1 MSRSGGRRP
10 FLLGLTGG
18 LASGKSTV
26 AGRLAELGCRV
37 VDADELVAEL
47 HRPGE
52 PGARAVHELFGDEA
66 LTEEGAVDHTEVSRR
81 VFADPEARKR
91 LEAAVHPL
99 VRRRFAEIA
108 EEVAQ
113 DDGSE
118 DILVLEAT
126 LLVEAG
132 YAEDFDLVVSVEAPE
147 DLRLQRAVERG
158 LDPEAARARLKAQGD
173 GEVRRARADRI
184 LFNDGTLEEL
194 GKKVEELVASIRS
207 TPRTRSPR
215 LTLPVAVLLSLL
227 TALAFAA
234 CSPDPQVPSFVLEET
249 TVAEIHR
256 ALSAGELTCTELVD
270 RYLARITAYDQPGGL
285 HAVTVTNPRAPAR
298 ATELDAELQ
307 RTGTLRPLHCV
318 PLIVK
323 DNYDTADLETAA
335 GSLALAGSTPPDDA
349 HQVRELR
356 EAGVVVMAKSN
367 MAEWAF
373 SPYQTVSSLAGTTAN
388 PYDPE
393 RVPAGSSGGT
403 AAAVAANLAAA
414 GLGTDTGN
422 SIRGP
427 ASHTAL
433 VGIRPTLGLTSRDGI
448 VPLYLNRDVGGPMTR
463 TVEDAARILEVIA
476 GPDPADPLTAASAGR
491 VPEEGYVAGLSPDG
505 LAGARIGVLRTVS
518 DAETADPEIR
528 TLFVEA
534 LGDLADLGAE
544 VVDGLEL
551 PGLLERQEELWC
563 NTFRHDLD
571 AYLATR
577 EGAPYGT
584 LEEIVASG
592 RYAPYIEERLQRSLE
607 TPPAAEQEPPCLG
620 VEEDPRRTGL
630 LTEVLELMAAH
641 HLDALAYPSWSN
653 PPRMIGDLESPHGNN
668 SPLIA
673 PHTGQPAITV
683 PMGFTEA
690 GLPAGLQL
698 LGRPWGDGDL
708 LRFAYAYEQ
717 ATHHRRPPE
726 GFGPLR

>member
-1 MSRSGGRRP
+1 MT

-26 AGRLAELGCRV
+26 AEMLADLGCRV

-52 PGARAVHELFGDEA
+52 PGARAVRELFGEEA
-66 LTEEGAVDHTEVSRR
+66 LTDDGAVDHAAVARR

-99 VRRRFAEIA
+99 VRRRFAQIA
-108 EEVAQ
+108 ENAGQGVGAGQ
-113 DDGSE
+113 TRDSE

-147 DLRLQRAVERG
+147 ELRVRRAVERG
-158 LDPEAARARLKAQGD
+158 LAPEAARARLEAQGD
-173 GEVRRARADRI
+173 GETRRSGADRI
-184 LFNDGTLEEL
+184 LVNDGSLEEL
-194 GKKVEELVASIRS
+194 RRKVERLVASIRS
-207 TPRTRSPR
+207 SPR
-215 LTLPVAVLLSLL
+215 NRSSLL
-227 TALAFAA
+227 TLSMAVLVALLTGVLLTA
-234 CSPDPQVPSFVLEET
+234 CEPEPEVPFPLVET

-256 ALSAGELTCTELVD
+256 ALSAGELTCSELVD

-285 HAVTVTNPRAPAR
+285 NAVTVTNPRAPDR
-298 ATELDAELQ
+298 AAELDAELE

-349 HQVRELR
+349 FQVRELR
-356 EAGVVVMAKSN
+356 RAGAVVIAKSN

-388 PYDPE
+388 PYDPQ

-403 AAAVAANLAAA
+403 AAAVAANLATA

-433 VGIRPTLGLTSRDGI
+433 VGIRSTLGLTSRDGI

-476 GPDPADPLTAASAGR
+476 GPDPADPLTAASAGK

-518 DAETADPEIR
+518 DTETADPEIR
-528 TLFVEA
+528 ALFEQA
-534 LGDLADLGAE
+534 LRDLAELGAE

-551 PGLLERQEELWC
+551 PGLSERQEELWC

-571 AYLATR
+571 LYLATR

-592 RYAPYIEERLQRSLE
+592 RYAAYIEERLQQSLE
-607 TPPAAEQEPPCLG
+607 TPPPEEQEPPCLG
-620 VEEDPRRTGL
+620 VDGDPRRSAL
-630 LTEVLELMAAH
+630 LTEVLAQMDEH
-641 HLDALAYPSWSN
+641 DLDALAYPSWSN
-653 PPRMIGDLESPHGNN
+653 PPRKIGDLESPHGNN
-668 SPLIA
+668 SPLLA

-698 LGRPWGDGDL
+698 LGRPWGDADL

-726 GFGPLR
+726 GFGPLP

>member
-1 MSRSGGRRP
+1 VT

-26 AGRLAELGCRV
+26 ADMLSDLGCRV

-47 HRPGE
+47 YRPGR
-52 PGARAVHELFGDEA
+52 PGARAVRELFGDGA
-66 LTEEGAVDHTEVSRR
+66 LTDEGAVDHAEVARR
-81 VFADPEARKR
+81 VFADADARRR
-91 LEAAVHPL
+91 LETAVHPL

-108 EEVAQ
+108 EEAT
-113 DDGSE
+113 E
-118 DILVLEAT
+118 DLVVLEAT

-147 DLRLQRAVERG
+147 ELRVRRAVERG
-158 LDPEAARARLKAQGD
+158 LEPEAARARLEAQGD
-173 GEVRRARADRI
+173 GEVRRAAADRI
-184 LFNDGTLEEL
+184 LVNDGTLEEL
-194 GKKVEELVASIRS
+194 RGKVERLVASIRS
-207 TPRTRSPR
+207 TPRSRSA
-215 LTLPVAVLLSLL
+215 LLVGLLALLLSAGWVV
-227 TALAFAA
+227 TACGPRPTAPPFT
-234 CSPDPQVPSFVLEET
+234 LEET

-256 ALSAGELTCTELVD
+256 ALTAGELTCAELVD

-285 HAVTVTNPRAPAR
+285 NAVTVTNPRAPAR
-298 ATELDAELQ
+298 AAELDAELE
-307 RTGTLRPLHCV
+307 RTGTLRPLHCL

-349 HQVRELR
+349 YQVRVLR
-356 EAGVVVMAKSN
+356 QAGAVVIAKSN

-388 PYDPE
+388 PYDLE

-476 GPDPADPLTAASAGR
+476 GPDPADSLTAASAGK
-491 VPEEGYVAGLSPDG
+491 VPEEGYAARLGPDG

-518 DAETADPEIR
+518 DTETADPEIR
-528 TLFVEA
+528 ELFEA
-534 LGDLADLGAE
+534 ALRDLAELGAE

-551 PGLLERQEELWC
+551 PGLFERQEELWC

-577 EGAPYGT
+577 EAAPFKT

-620 VEEDPRRTGL
+620 VEEDPRRAAL
-630 LTEVLELMAAH
+630 LTEVVELMAAH

-653 PPRMIGDLESPHGNN
+653 PPRKIGDLESPHGNN

-683 PMGFTEA
+683 PMGFTET

-698 LGRPWGDGDL
+698 LGRPWGDADL

-726 GFGPLR
+726 GFGPLP

>member
-1 MSRSGGRRP
+1 MTRRRGRQP

-26 AGRLAELGCRV
+26 AKMLAELGCRV
-37 VDADELVAEL
+37 VDADDLVAEL
-47 HRPGE
+47 YRPGR
-52 PGARAVHELFGDEA
+52 PGARAVRELFGEAA
-66 LTEEGAVDHTEVSRR
+66 LTDEGAVDHAEVARR
-81 VFADPEARKR
+81 VFADAGARKR

-99 VRRRFAEIA
+99 VRRRFAETA
-108 EEVAQ
+108 EEAA
-113 DDGSE
+113 E
-118 DILVLEAT
+118 DLVVLEAT

-147 DLRLQRAVERG
+147 ELRSRRAVERG
-158 LDPEAARARLKAQGD
+158 LDPEAARARLEAQGD
-173 GEVRRARADRI
+173 GEIRRAGAHRI
-184 LFNDGTLEEL
+184 LVNDGTLEEL
-194 GKKVEELVASIRS
+194 RGEVERLVASIRG
-207 TPRTRSPR
+207 TPRVGSPSR
-215 LTLPVAVLLSLL
+215 TSRTSLLALLLPAVAGLLLS
-227 TALAFAA
+227 TCRAQPPA
-234 CSPDPQVPSFVLEET
+234 PSFALEET

-256 ALSAGELTCTELVD
+256 ALTAGEITCAELVD
-270 RYLARITAYDQPGGL
+270 RYLARITVFDQPGGL
-285 HAVTVTNPRAPAR
+285 NAVTVTNPRAPAR
-298 ATELDAELQ
+298 AAELDAELE
-307 RTGTLRPLHCV
+307 RTGTLRPLHCL

-323 DNYDTADLETAA
+323 DNYDTTDLETAA

-349 HQVRELR
+349 HQVRALR
-356 EAGVVVMAKSN
+356 EAGAVVIAKSN

-373 SPYQTVSSLAGTTAN
+373 SPYQTVSSLAGTTVN

-433 VGIRPTLGLTSRDGI
+433 VGLRSTLGLTSRDGI

-463 TVEDAARILEVIA
+463 TVEDAARMLEVIA
-476 GPDPADPLTAASAGR
+476 GPDPADPLTAASADK
-491 VPEEGYVAGLSPDG
+491 VPDEGYVALLSPDA
-505 LAGARIGVLRTVS
+505 LTGARIGVLRTVS
-518 DAETADPEIR
+518 DTETADPEIR
-528 TLFVEA
+528 ALFEQA
-534 LGDLADLGAE
+534 LRDLAELGSE
-544 VVDGLEL
+544 VVDGLAL
-551 PGLLERQEELWC
+551 PGLIERQEELWC

-571 AYLATR
+571 AYLTTR
-577 EGAPYGT
+577 QGTPFST

-607 TPPAAEQEPPCLG
+607 TPPPAEQEPPCLG
-620 VEEDPRRTGL
+620 VEEDPRRAAL
-630 LTEVLELMAAH
+630 LSEVVELMAAH

-653 PPRMIGDLESPHGNN
+653 PPRKLGDLESPHGNN

-698 LGRPWGDGDL
+698 LGLPWGDADL

-717 ATHHRRPPE
+717 ATQHRRPPE
-726 GFGPLR
+726 GFGPLP